1 MLGQLSQSFPFSM
14 SPLSP
19 PTAEA
24 NPRVFSPLLQDR
36 RAACTGGGLEARD
49 SPARTQSQDH
59 GHADTQMLPAQMGT
73 AIATPKRYS
82 RAPGHRFHLPCLSS
96 GQRVMA
102 GCSPSHAEGT
112 EATSEPGISYLR
124 APRGRRK
131 SEHVRGSEACVNKA
145 RTSQAS
151 ST

>member
-36 RAACTGGGLEARD
+36 RVACIGGGLEVRD

-59 GHADTQMLPAQMGT
+59 GQADMQMLPAQMGM
-73 AIATPKRYS
+73 AIAMPKRYS
-82 RAPGHRFHLPCLSS
+82 RAPVHMFHFPCLNS
-96 GQRVMA
+96 GQRLMA
-102 GCSPSHAEGT
+102 ECSPSYSKGT
-112 EATSEPGISYLR
+112 EVTSEPGVSYLR

-131 SEHVRGSEACVNKA
+131 SEHVQGSKACVNKA
-145 RTSQAS
+145 
-151 ST
+151 